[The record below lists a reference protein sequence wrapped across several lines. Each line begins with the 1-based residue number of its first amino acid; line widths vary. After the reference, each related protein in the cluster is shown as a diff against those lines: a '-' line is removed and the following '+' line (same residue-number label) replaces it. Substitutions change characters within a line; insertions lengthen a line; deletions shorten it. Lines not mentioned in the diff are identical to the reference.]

1 MPSEVRKIRYSI
13 GCKNEERIHISVWKM
28 HTTLLTQSLHI
39 DKSRFTY
46 WLFAGDSVGR
56 VRAYIPTEAFLMHF
70 VLVRV
75 STHEHVNVL
84 VWEDNLLLQI

>member
-56 VRAYIPTEAFLMHF
+56 VHRSLFDAFCAGKSVH
-70 VLVRV
+70 
-75 STHEHVNVL
+75 T
-84 VWEDNLLLQI
+84 